1 LKNILP
7 FDGELFLVKD
17 FCDKETAQGL
27 FDNFL
32 HSLDWQQEQIFL
44 YGLWVKVPRLM
55 CWYGDKGA
63 SYHYSG
69 VSHQPLPWTDSLLL
83 IKQQIEAFFPCEFNS
98 VMANLYRNGS
108 DSMGCHADDES
119 ELGNNPVIAS
129 LSLGEDR
136 LLKFRH
142 HKRKEVLDVTLGHGD
157 LLLMTGVI
165 QHHWRHELPKTKKK
179 KAERINLT
187 FRKVL

>member
-1 LKNILP
+1 MKNILP
-7 FDGELFLVKD
+7 FDGELFLIKGFYDKD
-17 FCDKETAQGL
+17 IAQGL
-27 FDNFL
+27 FDKL
-32 HSLDWQQEQIFL
+32 SHSLDWQQEKIFL
-44 YGLWVKVPRLM
+44 YGRWLKVPRLM
-55 CWYGDKGA
+55 CWVGDKDA
-63 SYHYSG
+63 CYHYSG
-69 VSHQPLPWTDSLLL
+69 VSHQPLSWTESLLL
-83 IKQQIEAFFPCEFNS
+83 IKQQIEAFYPCEFNS

-108 DSMGCHADDES
+108 DSMGCHADDEP

-129 LSLGEDR
+129 LSLGEER

-142 HKRKEVLDVTLGHGD
+142 HKRKEVVDVMLGHGD

-187 FRKVL
+187 FRKIL